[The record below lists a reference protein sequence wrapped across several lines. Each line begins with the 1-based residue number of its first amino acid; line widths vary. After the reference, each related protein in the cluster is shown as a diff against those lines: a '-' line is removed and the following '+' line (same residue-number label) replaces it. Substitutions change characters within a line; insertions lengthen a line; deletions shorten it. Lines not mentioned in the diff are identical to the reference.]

1 MPSKSEKLRI
11 LIADDHQLVRD
22 GIRTVLKAN
31 RNFRVVAQAVDG
43 NDAIEKAKAVRPDL
57 AILDITMPVLDG
69 LDATQKILQ
78 VSPNTKILVLTMHE
92 SDQMVRRVLG
102 AGAAGYVLKSDLAQQ
117 LVKAVK
123 CVAQGGTFL
132 SPAVSTIVLNSFLQ
146 VKREGAL
153 PETKKYTPSSR
164 ETEVIRLLAHGKT
177 NKEVS
182 SILGIAVKTVESHRA
197 KIMLKLGI
205 HSLVDLVHYANTH
218 GITGDKEGGFV

>member
-1 MPSKSEKLRI
+1 MRSKSEKLRI

-123 CVAQGGTFL
+123 CVAQGRTFL

-205 HSLVDLVHYANTH
+205 HSLVDLVHYANTQ
-218 GITGDKEGGFV
+218 GITGPKGGVFV